1 MSLEYIT
8 LLFLFVVFVMAEVYR
23 IKRGSRGVIIS
34 VNDYG
39 LPSIVLPA
47 IQLQVRLAD
56 GQHVTATASCCVACL
71 GRLKIGDEV
80 RVCRLKDGYTADLLW
95 FKGREGTLQK
105 ASCDSLCKWA
115 KTTGKP
121 YGAI

>member
-8 LLFLFVVFVMAEVYR
+8 LLFLIFIFAAAEVYR
-23 IKRGSRGVIIS
+23 IKRGCRGVITA

-47 IQLQVRLAD
+47 VQLRVRLTD
-56 GQHVTATASCCVACL
+56 GQHVTATATSCVACI

-80 RVCRLKDGYTADLLW
+80 RVCRTKDGYAADLPWLRS
-95 FKGREGTLQK
+95 RECSRKKET
-105 ASCDSLCKWA
+105 CESLH
-115 KTTGKP
+115 T
-121 YGAI
+121 